1 MPIKKLWG
9 REKKSEREENKTVR
23 KQWPLHRVTEWCLSL
38 RLGRALFSD
47 RRFCGLP
54 SSHSTHRLKGFASG
68 WHNECVCVCVCM
80 HACLCMCKCTLEG
93 PCCVEP
99 ESECDSLRGRRG
111 RGFVQAHAR
120 GCVRVWR
127 HVCSLCGCD
136 GIVPDA
142 RCPRKTVSQFRSG
155 PLSQVVKEGEKDTHT
170 HKTHAQTDTHWA
182 AFCVSVKHGNRLYMN
197 LALWSFQTYDHWWGT
212 GSKPVSIYTLTCT
225 HPYTKYNYTHTPK
238 LS

>member
-68 WHNECVCVCVCM
+68 WHNERVCVCVC
-80 HACLCMCKCTLEG
+80 ACLCMCKCTLEG

-99 ESECDSLRGRRG
+99 ECECDSLRGRRG

-120 GCVRVWR
+120 GCVCAFDVMFV
-127 HVCSLCGCD
+127 HSVVAMASSLT
-136 GIVPDA
+136 PDA
-142 RCPRKTVSQFRSG
+142 QEKLCPNSVLAHWVRS
-155 PLSQVVKEGEKDTHT
+155 LKREKKTHT
-170 HKTHAQTDTHWA
+170 HTNTCTNRHTLSSFLCVCQTWKQIIHEFSPLKFSD
-182 AFCVSVKHGNRLYMN
+182 
-197 LALWSFQTYDHWWGT
+197 LWSLVRNWLQACVHLHTHL
-212 GSKPVSIYTLTCT
+212 YTPI
-225 HPYTKYNYTHTPK
+225 H
-238 LS
+238 

>member
-120 GCVRVWR
+120 GCVCARLTSCLFTLWLRWHRPWR
-127 HVCSLCGCD
+127 QMPKKNC
-136 GIVPDA
+136 VPI
-142 RCPRKTVSQFRSG
+142 PFWPTESG
-155 PLSQVVKEGEKDTHT
+155 
-170 HKTHAQTDTHWA
+170 
-182 AFCVSVKHGNRLYMN
+182 R
-197 LALWSFQTYDHWWGT
+197 
-212 GSKPVSIYTLTCT
+212 
-225 HPYTKYNYTHTPK
+225 
-238 LS
+238 